1 MRPLHPLTALLL
13 DWYDLNARPLPWR
26 EDPEPYATW
35 LSEVILQQTRVDQ
48 GTAYWKRFM
57 AAFPT
62 VQDLAAADTD
72 AVMAIWKGLGYYSR
86 ARNLHKAAHI
96 IAEERA
102 GKLPQNATDWA
113 SLPGIG
119 PYTAAA
125 ISSICFDE
133 AVPVVDGN
141 VQRVVSRLFDIED
154 AVDRKKGKAAVDTA
168 CQALIDT
175 RNPGKSNQAWMELGA
190 LVCAPR
196 SPRCGECP
204 VAEGCLARQR
214 GTVLDRPVKQP
225 KKAPQAVD
233 VVFSVHLRTGP
244 SGDQQW
250 WVERRPES
258 GIWSQLES
266 FPCTMDMRAPGAEEV
281 KGAVPDRPERFGP
294 VAHILTHRKMTAW
307 FEVATDAA
315 PPSNGGR
322 WVDCMEGS
330 ANWPRL
336 IDKVLP
342 ELRGWIGKK

>member
-72 AVMAIWKGLGYYSR
+72 AVMALWKGLGYYSR

-281 KGAVPDRPERFGP
+281 KGAVPDRPKRFGP

-307 FEVATDAA
+307 FEVATDPAR
-315 PPSNGGR
+315 PSNGGR
-322 WVDCMEGS
+322 WVDCMEGT